1 MKNST
6 GAKLFHEDVG
16 CYADVFIL
24 SAEIFIGRSKA
35 A

>member
-1 MKNST
+1 M
-6 GAKLFHEDVG
+6 GAKSSHENMG
-16 CYADVFIL
+16 HYADVFIL

>member
-1 MKNST
+1 M
-6 GAKLFHEDVG
+6 GAKSFHEGVSY
-16 CYADVFIL
+16 YADVFIL